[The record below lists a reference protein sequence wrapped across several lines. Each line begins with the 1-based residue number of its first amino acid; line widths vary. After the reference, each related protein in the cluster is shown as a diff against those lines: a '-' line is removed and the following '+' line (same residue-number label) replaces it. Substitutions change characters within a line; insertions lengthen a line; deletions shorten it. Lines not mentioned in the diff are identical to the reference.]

1 MSPPRRR
8 PNRHQRPPTAPCKP
22 PAVPIPTPPS
32 PRSARRAS
40 RPAPR
45 CRHAPSLGPRPLVY
59 PEAPPHRRFLPG
71 GGRDVRGP
79 GGSARAAGVWR
90 SGAVTSGEEGKR
102 TGARRRGSPPRWR
115 TRFRCTRC
123 RVAPSGERPITPAPL
138 RRRDTTGTSRGGT
151 AASSFFFPPSS
162 RTAGRAACALRPA
175 PLPCG
180 ASGPPTWS
188 VGRPRCRP
196 RSGVSAAH
204 GSSRPPQS
212 WPPSRPP

>member
-8 PNRHQRPPTAPCKP
+8 PNRHQRPPTAPRKP
-22 PAVPIPTPPS
+22 PAVTVPTPPAPALP
-32 PRSARRAS
+32 PR
-40 RPAPR
+40 PP
-45 CRHAPSLGPRPLVY
+45 GPRPLVY
-59 PEAPPHRRFLPG
+59 LEAPPHRRFLPG

-79 GGSARAAGVWR
+79 GGSARAAGARR

-115 TRFRCTRC
+115 TRSRCTRC
-123 RVAPSGERPITPAPL
+123 RAAPSGERPITPAPP
-138 RRRDTTGTSRGGT
+138 RRRDTTGTGRGGA
-151 AASSFFFPPSS
+151 AASPFFFPPSS
-162 RTAGRAACALRPA
+162 LTAGRAACALRPA

-180 ASGPPTWS
+180 APGPPTWS

-212 WPPSRPP
+212 WPPSRRP